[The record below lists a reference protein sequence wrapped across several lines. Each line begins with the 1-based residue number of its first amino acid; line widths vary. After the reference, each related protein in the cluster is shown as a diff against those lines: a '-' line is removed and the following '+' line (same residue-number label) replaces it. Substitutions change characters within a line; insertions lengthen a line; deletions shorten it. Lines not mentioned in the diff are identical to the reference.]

1 MLQHVAECKLH
12 VKRHVT
18 ARYVLQVGEE
28 YQIEVEPGPSTITSE
43 ACRTRLDML
52 TWCPNRAAAEGIDV
66 PCYLAGAARLNA
78 VTREPL
84 EFSPEAALRCATC
97 RHRPLLTIAYRCLPL
112 PTVANRCLPQS
123 SHTVTTA

>member
-84 EFSPEAALRCATC
+84 EFSPEAALRCATSNVC
-97 RHRPLLTIAYRCLPL
+97 NVCNVCNGRDARAARVLAGGGAAVRYL
-112 PTVANRCLPQS
+112 
-123 SHTVTTA
+123 